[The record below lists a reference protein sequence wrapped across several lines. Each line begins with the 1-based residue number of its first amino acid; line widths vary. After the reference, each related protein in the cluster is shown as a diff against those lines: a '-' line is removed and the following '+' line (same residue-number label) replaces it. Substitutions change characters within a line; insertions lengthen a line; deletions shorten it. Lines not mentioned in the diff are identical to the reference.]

1 VLQIYHSINYV
12 FIDFLADLKFLLISL
27 LIYNGFMTKKILL
40 LFLILSLS
48 LSSCGIYKRSD
59 IKDNPGNVEE
69 RVRKNIEEGRGIKFG
84 SVGKSGGTFD
94 FASSNEMWRASIEIL
109 DFVSFTNASYSGGI
123 IITDWFSS
131 NKDKTGNKKE
141 IKITV
146 RFLSNEIRAE
156 GIEVIIH
163 ERICEQ
169 NNTNCKITKKKS
181 KLESEIK
188 IAILKKAAR
197 LQIEDRKKYKKDKKY
212 LKKIGTINY

>member
-1 VLQIYHSINYV
+1 
-12 FIDFLADLKFLLISL
+12 
-27 LIYNGFMTKKILL
+27 MTKKFLL
-40 LFLILSLS
+40 LFLTLSLS
-48 LSSCGIYKRSD
+48 LSGCGIYKRSD
-59 IKDNPGNVEE
+59 IKDNPYNVEE
-69 RVRKNIEEGRGIKFG
+69 RVQKNIEEGRGVRFG
-84 SVGKSGGTFD
+84 IGGAKGGVFD

-156 GIEVIIH
+156 GIEVTIH

-169 NNTNCKITKKKS
+169 NNIICKISRKKS

-197 LQIEDRKKYKKDKKY
+197 LQIQDRKKYKKDKKY
-212 LKKIGTINY
+212 KKKIGTATY

>member
-1 VLQIYHSINYV
+1 
-12 FIDFLADLKFLLISL
+12 
-27 LIYNGFMTKKILL
+27 MTKKFLL
-40 LFLILSLS
+40 LFLILSLP
-48 LSSCGIYKRSD
+48 LNSCGIYKRSD

-69 RVRKNIEEGRGIKFG
+69 RVRRNIEEGRGIKFG
-84 SVGKSGGTFD
+84 NLGSKTSSGTFD
-94 FASSNEMWRASIEIL
+94 FASSNEMWRAAIEIL

-123 IITDWFSS
+123 IITDWFSN
-131 NKDKTGNKKE
+131 NKDKTDNKKE

-156 GIEVIIH
+156 GIEIIIH
-163 ERICEQ
+163 ERICGQ

-197 LQIEDRKKYKKDKKY
+197 IQIEDSKKYKKDKKY
-212 LKKIGTINY
+212 LKKIGTIKY